1 VRKPKR
7 AVPADMKPKLR
18 YYSESMHEAAFKLP
32 VFADAKLADVRP
44 PTKASL
50 VELTPLTLT
59 ALVAV
64 VAAAT
69 AGVLTLVK
77 RL

>member
-1 VRKPKR
+1 
-7 AVPADMKPKLR
+7 MKSKLR
-18 YYSESMHEAAFKLP
+18 YYSEAMHESAFKLP

-44 PTKASL
+44 HSKAAL
-50 VELTPLTLT
+50 VELSPLTLT
-59 ALVAV
+59 ALVAA

-69 AGVLTLVK
+69 VAVSALVK